1 MTPQATFLW
10 LFNTCCDVV
19 GQMAFKKAAVGA
31 GDLEGRA
38 RWLKMLKDCFLWAGI
53 SAYVAEVASWIA
65 LLSLIP
71 LSVAVMIGSVNIFAV
86 MLCGRVLFKET
97 LSPRR
102 LVAILLI
109 STGVG
114 LVGWA

>member
-1 MTPQATFLW
+1 
-10 LFNTCCDVV
+10 
-19 GQMAFKKAAVGA
+19 MAFKHAAVGA
-31 GDLEGRA
+31 GDFEGLA
-38 RWLKMLKDCFLWAGI
+38 RWAKMLKDFRLWVGI
-53 SAYVAEVASWIA
+53 GAYVAEVASWIA
-65 LLSLIP
+65 LLSLVP

-86 MLCGRVLFKET
+86 MLFGRVLFKET

-109 STGVG
+109 TSGVG